1 MTRFS
6 DSDKTAFSRVE
17 FSRAAQNGD
26 THLVKIKLKVKPA
39 KERGTMS
46 KAHTRGEE
54 QTLPVFLP
62 IYLKY
67 EGNLLTGGCSPL
79 GNSPG

>member
-46 KAHTRGEE
+46 KA
-54 QTLPVFLP
+54 P
-62 IYLKY
+62 IHAARSKLCLYSCQYILSTKEIY
-67 EGNLLTGGCSPL
+67 
-79 GNSPG
+79 